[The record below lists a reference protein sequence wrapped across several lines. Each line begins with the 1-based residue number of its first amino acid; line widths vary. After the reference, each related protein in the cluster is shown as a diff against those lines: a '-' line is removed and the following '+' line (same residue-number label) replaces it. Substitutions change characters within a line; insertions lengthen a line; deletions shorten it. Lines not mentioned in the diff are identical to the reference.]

1 MTTEHLV
8 GFARTVRH
16 EANNLLAAIGG
27 TADLMRRSAMSERD
41 AARADRLREASSR
54 LEALLRAY
62 LSLAAPPADD
72 TPPAAVLGALH
83 PLFVLI
89 LGPGR
94 EVVIDAAADIP
105 PLGVPAGE
113 LQATALSLAAEAAEQ
128 ARPGSGLRIA
138 LAACAGGAL
147 LTVASQPGGAAP
159 LPLFLPGAE
168 P

>member
-1 MTTEHLV
+1 MTTEHLI
-8 GFARTVRH
+8 GFARAVRH

-27 TADLMRRSAMSERD
+27 TAELMHRSAMSERD
-41 AARADRLREASSR
+41 AARAERLREASAR

-72 TPPAAVLGALH
+72 TPPAAVLEAMH

-94 EVVIDAAADIP
+94 EVTIDAAADIP
-105 PLGVPAGE
+105 PLGVPPGE
-113 LQATALSLAAEAAEQ
+113 LQASALSLASEAAAQ
-128 ARPGSGLRIA
+128 ARPGSGLFIA
-138 LAACAGGAL
+138 LARSPGGAL
-147 LTVASQPGGAAP
+147 LTVAPQPGGAAP

>member
-1 MTTEHLV
+1 MTTEHLI
-8 GFARTVRH
+8 GFARAVRH

-27 TADLMRRSAMSERD
+27 TAELMHRSAMSERD
-41 AARADRLREASSR
+41 AARAERLREASAR

-72 TPPAAVLGALH
+72 TPPAAVLEAMH

-94 EVVIDAAADIP
+94 EVTIDAAADIP
-105 PLGVPAGE
+105 PLGVPPGE
-113 LQATALSLAAEAAEQ
+113 LQASALALASEAAAQ
-128 ARPGSGLRIA
+128 ARPGSGLFIA
-138 LAACAGGAL
+138 LARSPGGAL
-147 LTVASQPGGAAP
+147 LTVAPQPGGAAP

>member
-1 MTTEHLV
+1 MTTEHLI
-8 GFARTVRH
+8 GFARAVRH

-27 TADLMRRSAMSERD
+27 TAELMHRSAMSERD
-41 AARADRLREASSR
+41 AARAERLREASAR

-72 TPPAAVLGALH
+72 TPPAAVLEAMH

-94 EVVIDAAADIP
+94 EVTIDAAADIP
-105 PLGVPAGE
+105 PLGVPPGE
-113 LQATALSLAAEAAEQ
+113 LQASALSLASEAAAQ
-128 ARPGSGLRIA
+128 ARPGSGLHIA
-138 LAACAGGAL
+138 LARSPGGAL
-147 LTVASQPGGAAP
+147 LTVAPQPGGAAP

>member
-1 MTTEHLV
+1 MTTEHLI
-8 GFARTVRH
+8 GFARAVRH

-27 TADLMRRSAMSERD
+27 TAELMHRSAMSERD
-41 AARADRLREASSR
+41 AARAERLREASAR

-72 TPPAAVLGALH
+72 TPPAAVLEAMH

-94 EVVIDAAADIP
+94 EVMIDAAADIP
-105 PLGVPAGE
+105 PLGVPPGE
-113 LQATALSLAAEAAEQ
+113 LQASALSLASEAAAQ
-128 ARPGSGLRIA
+128 ARPGSGLFIA
-138 LAACAGGAL
+138 LARSPGGAL
-147 LTVASQPGGAAP
+147 LTVAPQPGGAAP